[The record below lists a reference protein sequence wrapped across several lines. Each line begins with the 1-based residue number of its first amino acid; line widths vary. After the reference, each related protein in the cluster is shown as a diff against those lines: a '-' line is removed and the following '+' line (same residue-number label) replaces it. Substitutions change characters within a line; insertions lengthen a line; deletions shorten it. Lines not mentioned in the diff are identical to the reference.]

1 MRALDELK
9 LLESG
14 FQIVRFRIDQSKD
27 GIKKYVIDLRT
38 KRQEWLLLSSFKREN
53 EAQDSYFKLLNSPK
67 IIAHDLN

>member
-1 MRALDELK
+1 MRAVDELK
-9 LLESG
+9 LLECG
-14 FQIVRFRIDQSKD
+14 FQIVRFRIDRSKA

-38 KRQEWLLLSSFKREN
+38 KRQEWLLLSSFKRKN